1 MKNHLYC
8 SSPQTPPPFFLPEPI
23 QWCARAQ
30 RLPPLSFSSLVRLI
44 AAGAICFHCSQSNP
58 GRLEWGGG
66 RVTLSLLMDTAVGLR
81 SKPARVP
88 PWEVAEGEEPGALVG
103 HPRRGRSGLVC
114 VKPLHRVGKYNNM
127 FGFFLFF
134 FLKTRV
140 YNPFLLTLYNLLI
153 CYSKPFF
160 FFLFGDEGFPWI
172 NKSWWFFFPP
182 ICKLIHSSGELAF
195 VKNSRCTV
203 QITR

>member
-8 SSPQTPPPFFLPEPI
+8 SSPQTPPPVFLTWTDPVMCTSPAAPTAVFLLI
-23 QWCARAQ
+23 SQIDSSRSHL
-30 RLPPLSFSSLVRLI
+30 LPLLSVKSRETGV
-44 AAGAICFHCSQSNP
+44 
-58 GRLEWGGG
+58 GGG

-160 FFLFGDEGFPWI
+160 FFPFWGWRFSM
-172 NKSWWFFFPP
+172 NK
-182 ICKLIHSSGELAF
+182 
-195 VKNSRCTV
+195 
-203 QITR
+203 